1 MLNAVQLTDMTDAV
15 ERNTHSDLELSGG
28 KVNTRHHLGRRVLDL
43 KTRVELKEIED
54 ILCVAVKVYL
64 KA

>member
-1 MLNAVQLTDMTDAV
+1 MLNAVELTDMTDAV

-28 KVNTRHHLGRRVLDL
+28 KVDTRYHLGRRVLDL

-54 ILCVAVKVYL
+54 ILCVAVKVYF